1 MIQLPDNKNSNSFAV
16 DKTSWRGKPSRL
28 WTVRFPRPRSVSR
41 PLFARAGHAWLVSG
55 RHTWT
60 TNRLAFESVTARYD
74 RKTYGARTTH
84 FSCNNVVRGPHDSC
98 APHIFYRKT
107 RHCLLRSN
115 DDVHRTRKTLKISGR
130 FGDGGTEMIVI
141 FVFKSVSIRP
151 PTTCIAFFIILFF
164 RHRNGRDPRNV
175 PRPTS
180 VSLFFPCNS
189 LDEHPLPDVRV
200 RRYARTVGRFT
211 SSDG

>member
-1 MIQLPDNKNSNSFAV
+1 MA
-16 DKTSWRGKPSRL
+16 SRL
-28 WTVRFPRPRSVSR
+28 GSGPSVSR
-41 PLFARAGHAWLVSG
+41 VPGPSRGPFSRARDTRGSCPDGIRERRIVWPLNRSQ
-55 RHTWT
+55 RDT
-60 TNRLAFESVTARYD
+60 TGKRTAS
-74 RKTYGARTTH
+74 RTTH